1 MNNEEIE
8 TKNKAIVHKDNSL
21 NRLDLSFIKHIEL
34 NEYKKSELLA
44 YWIHDY
50 AVYHDEERTF
60 DISKSGVFQRGEVIK
75 VNLGFNIG
83 NELGGMHY
91 CVVLSK
97 YDNTRNG
104 ALNVIPLT
112 SKKANKRYDYSC
124 VNLGDELY
132 TIFLNKIKK
141 KKQKLQQIM
150 DRLDRIE
157 DIPLRIKNEMD
168 KEKVYIE
175 TMERQIEKLRQDS
188 IVLINQITTISKQRI
203 FYDDVFKKVRISN
216 SSLDL
221 IDKQIIK
228 SFTK

>member
-1 MNNEEIE
+1 M
-8 TKNKAIVHKDNSL
+8 
-21 NRLDLSFIKHIEL
+21 
-34 NEYKKSELLA
+34 
-44 YWIHDY
+44 
-50 AVYHDEERTF
+50 
-60 DISKSGVFQRGEVIK
+60 
-75 VNLGFNIG
+75 
-83 NELGGMHY
+83 
-91 CVVLSK
+91 
-97 YDNTRNG
+97 
-104 ALNVIPLT
+104 
-112 SKKANKRYDYSC
+112 
-124 VNLGDELY
+124 NLGDELY
-132 TIFLNKIKK
+132 TIFQDKVKK

-216 SSLDL
+216 NSLDL

>member
-132 TIFLNKIKK
+132 TIFLDKIKK

-157 DIPLRIKNEMD
+157 DIPLRIKKEMD

-175 TMERQIEKLRQDS
+175 TMQNQIKKLKQDS

-203 FYDDVFKKVRISN
+203 FYDDIFKKVRISN
-216 SSLDL
+216 NSLDL
-221 IDKQIIK
+221 IDKQVIK

>member
-1 MNNEEIE
+1 M
-8 TKNKAIVHKDNSL
+8 
-21 NRLDLSFIKHIEL
+21 
-34 NEYKKSELLA
+34 
-44 YWIHDY
+44 
-50 AVYHDEERTF
+50 
-60 DISKSGVFQRGEVIK
+60 
-75 VNLGFNIG
+75 
-83 NELGGMHY
+83 
-91 CVVLSK
+91 
-97 YDNTRNG
+97 
-104 ALNVIPLT
+104 
-112 SKKANKRYDYSC
+112 
-124 VNLGDELY
+124 NLGDELY
-132 TIFLNKIKK
+132 TIFQDKVKK

-157 DIPLRIKNEMD
+157 EIPIRIKNEMD